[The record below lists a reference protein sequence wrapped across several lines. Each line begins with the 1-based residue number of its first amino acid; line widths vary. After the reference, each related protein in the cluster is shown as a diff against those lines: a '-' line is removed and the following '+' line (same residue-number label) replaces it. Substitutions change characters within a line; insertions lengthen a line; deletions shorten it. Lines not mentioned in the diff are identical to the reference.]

1 MQALLIG
8 GLTPYFGAERA
19 RAGLASA
26 FHFSAVWSW
35 IHEFDRRD
43 GAEFGSSRGAGA

>member
-8 GLTPYFGAERA
+8 RLNPYFGAERA

-26 FHFSAVWSW
+26 FHF
-35 IHEFDRRD
+35 
-43 GAEFGSSRGAGA
+43 RGVELDS